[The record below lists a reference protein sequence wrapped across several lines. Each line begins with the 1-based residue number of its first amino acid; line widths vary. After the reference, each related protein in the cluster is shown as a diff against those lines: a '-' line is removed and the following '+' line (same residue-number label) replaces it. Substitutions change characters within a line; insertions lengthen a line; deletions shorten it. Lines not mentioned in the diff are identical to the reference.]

1 MKESSANLAEI
12 AQGAIA
18 GIGTDIIYVHRIER
32 SLARF
37 GERFLKRILGPQEI
51 EKYHRRAARDPQRG
65 IRFLATRFAA
75 KEAFSK
81 AIGLGMRMPMYWS
94 AMQTLNEVSGKPM
107 VVLAE
112 PLKSWY
118 EQRYG
123 VAHVSL
129 TDESD
134 LVMAFVMVERRTER
148 PEP

>member
-1 MKESSANLAEI
+1 MNSSHANLTPI

-37 GERFLKRILGPQEI
+37 GERFVLRILGPQEI

-65 IRFLATRFAA
+65 VRFLATRFAA

-94 AMQTLNEVSGKPM
+94 AMQTLNEITGKPI

-112 PLKSWY
+112 PLKTWY

-134 LVMAFVMVERRTER
+134 LVMAFVMVEQRR
-148 PEP
+148 

>member
-1 MKESSANLAEI
+1 MNSSHANLTPSV
-12 AQGAIA
+12 QGAIA

-37 GERFLKRILGPQEI
+37 GERFVKRILGPQEI

-65 IRFLATRFAA
+65 VRFLATRFAA

-94 AMQTLNEVSGKPM
+94 AMQTLNEITGKPI

-112 PLKSWY
+112 PLKTWY

-134 LVMAFVMVERRTER
+134 LVMAFVMVEQRR
-148 PEP
+148 

>member
-1 MKESSANLAEI
+1 MNSSHANLTPI

-18 GIGTDIIYVHRIER
+18 GIGTDIIYVHRMER

-37 GERFLKRILGPQEI
+37 GEGFVRRILGPHEI

-65 IRFLATRFAA
+65 VRFLATRFAA

-94 AMQTLNEVSGKPM
+94 AMQTLNEITGKPI

-112 PLKSWY
+112 PLKTWY

-134 LVMAFVMVERRTER
+134 LVMAFVMVEQRR
-148 PEP
+148 

>member
-1 MKESSANLAEI
+1 MNSSHANLTPNV
-12 AQGAIA
+12 QGAIA

-37 GERFLKRILGPQEI
+37 GERFVKRILGPQEI
-51 EKYHRRAARDPQRG
+51 EKYHRRAARYPQRG
-65 IRFLATRFAA
+65 VRFLATRFAA

-94 AMQTLNEVSGKPM
+94 AMQTLNEISGKPI

-112 PLKSWY
+112 PLKTWY

-134 LVMAFVMVERRTER
+134 LVMAFVMVEQRR
-148 PEP
+148 